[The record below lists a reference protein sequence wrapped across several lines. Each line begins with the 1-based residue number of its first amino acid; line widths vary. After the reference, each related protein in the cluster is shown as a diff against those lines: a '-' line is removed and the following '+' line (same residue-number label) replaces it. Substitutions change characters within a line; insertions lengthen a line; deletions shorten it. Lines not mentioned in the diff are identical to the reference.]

1 MNMVGLYNRKRAE
14 KLPSAIMSICLKTGA
29 RHLHLPDSA
38 VPILRELFMSQDPS
52 KMQAQVLTNNQLQHL
67 TDRLLLAL
75 EDPAADKVIFTENIP
90 LMKNIGGFSLA
101 FLPY

>member
-1 MNMVGLYNRKRAE
+1 
-14 KLPSAIMSICLKTGA
+14 
-29 RHLHLPDSA
+29 
-38 VPILRELFMSQDPS
+38 MSQDPS
-52 KMQAQVLTNNQLQHL
+52 EMQAQVLTNNQLQHL